1 MRYETQTAQDSP
13 VRTENLL
20 ARLEI
25 DSVTGE
31 TVAKDTV
38 DDFLKFAR
46 DHNAPNSRYPFGKET
61 DDPYANR
68 ECSERPDVW
77 FSGITDD
84 ATKLVLVRSNHDRD
98 PAKRFHV
105 LVWDLEAGTRYG
117 MTPYEEPQTQG
128 FAPDTKDLIMFLQ
141 GDSLPPVLDSNHP
154 DKYVPSEP
162 HTIIHI
168 NYDFDE
174 HYAEISFRDQ
184 NNMVGDSPN
193 DAMYSGYYNGIVT
206 TRFTLANT
214 TALANKLDALD
225 KQRAEG
231 EARKAEEEAA
241 REAEEGSEKEDSHS
255 TRSELINA

>member
-1 MRYETQTAQDSP
+1 MNPETQTEQDSP
-13 VRTENLL
+13 IRTENLL

-38 DDFLKFAR
+38 DDFLKYAR
-46 DHNAPNSRYPFGKET
+46 DRNAPNSRYPFDKET

-84 ATKLVLVRSNHDRD
+84 ATKLVLVRSSHDRD

-117 MTPYEEPQTQG
+117 MISYEEPQTQG
-128 FAPDTKDLIMFLQ
+128 FAPHTKDLIAPLQ
-141 GDSLPPVLDSNHP
+141 GDSLPLDDNIPHRN
-154 DKYVPSEP
+154 VPAEP
-162 HTIIHI
+162 HTLLHI
-168 NYDFDE
+168 NYDLE
-174 HYAEISFRDQ
+174 HYADILFTDQ
-184 NNMVGDSPN
+184 NGV
-193 DAMYSGYYNGIVT
+193 ATI
-206 TRFTLANT
+206 RFALANT

-225 KQRAEG
+225 EL
-231 EARKAEEEAA
+231 EKAQKAGEEAA
-241 REAEEGSEKEDSHS
+241 REAEEGSGKEDSHS
-255 TRSELINA
+255 TPSELINA